1 MEIKNILQSLHDEII
16 GGKITY
22 RDAAKSLYLA
32 GWFNFVPNEDM
43 VRALLKL

>member
-1 MEIKNILQSLHDEII
+1 METKNILQSLHDKII